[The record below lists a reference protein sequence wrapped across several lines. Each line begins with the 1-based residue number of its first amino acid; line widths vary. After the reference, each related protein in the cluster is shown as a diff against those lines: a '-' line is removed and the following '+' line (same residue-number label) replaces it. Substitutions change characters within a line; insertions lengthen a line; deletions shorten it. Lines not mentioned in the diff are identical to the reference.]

1 MFFRSFSKL
10 FKKNCGKR
18 YNIPKL
24 HFFWIFCTILWSES
38 FGPKSL
44 YKISIVVLLLF
55 SQKIIRSASV
65 VWILDGAF
73 TKHFVYYDIS
83 LFGRKFKL
91 FSSFIT
97 FFTVKSILSLIIHII
112 LTRLMFFMF
121 WLGRQHRRF
130 LQCLRSLLTFLLT
143 TYLLS

>member
-1 MFFRSFSKL
+1 MLKKFFFCKIVSSLLFEATQPFQKKL
-10 FKKNCGKR
+10 WQEVQHPWIALF
-18 YNIPKL
+18 L
-24 HFFWIFCTILWSES
+24 IFCTILWSES

-97 FFTVKSILSLIIHII
+97 FFTLKLISSLITHII
-112 LTRLMFFMF
+112 LT
-121 WLGRQHRRF
+121 QADVSHV
-130 LQCLRSLLTFLLT
+130 LTW
-143 TYLLS
+143 